1 MEDMNIEETGIL
13 ESMDVISD
21 FQKRANN
28 FEERSQWVTDK
39 IINNI
44 PFEFLSFR
52 KDLGDIFDAGGGTGY
67 LSYYLISKMPATS
80 VTIVDAS
87 INMLQKARER
97 LPEAVTVNGTIESY
111 CRMNNR
117 KFDTILARQIFH
129 YVDNTNLIIRL
140 LRDKLKDN
148 GILYVGQFVVHDEE
162 TSVWNNLLMKEISK
176 SRRRSFIINDFIDL
190 FLQNGFKVLEFCTTN
205 YQDNLKDFYKRRT
218 NNECSY
224 EILLKN
230 MTEAVNENIKKKMDL
245 KLIDDNMFFSYQ
257 FCHLA
262 LVKEYYNMV

>member
-1 MEDMNIEETGIL
+1 MEDKNKEKTAIL
-13 ESMDVISD
+13 VSMDVISD

-28 FEERSQWVTDK
+28 FEERSRWVTDR
-39 IINNI
+39 IINSI
-44 PFEFLSFR
+44 PVDFLSFR
-52 KDLGDIFDAGGGTGY
+52 KELGDVLDAGGGTGY
-67 LSYYLISKMPATS
+67 LPYYLISKMPATS
-80 VTIVDAS
+80 VIIVDAS

-111 CRMNNR
+111 CKMNNK

-129 YVDNTNLIIRL
+129 YVDNPNLIIRL
-140 LRDKLKDN
+140 LRDKLKNN
-148 GILYVGQFVVHDEE
+148 GILYVGQFVVYDKE
-162 TSVWNNLLMKEISK
+162 TSSWNNLLMKEISK
-176 SRRRSFIINDFIDL
+176 NRRRSFVINDFIDL
-190 FLQNGFKVLEFCTTN
+190 FIQNGFKVLKFCTTD

-218 NNECSY
+218 INECSY

-230 MTEAVNENIKKKMDL
+230 MTEVVNENIKKKMNI

-262 LVKEYYNMV
+262 LVKENYNIV

>member
-1 MEDMNIEETGIL
+1 MGDKNIEENGIL
-13 ESMDVISD
+13 ESMDIISD

-39 IINNI
+39 IINSI

-52 KDLGDIFDAGGGTGY
+52 KELGDIFDAGGGTGY
-67 LSYYLISKMPATS
+67 LSYYLIGKMPATS

-97 LPEAVTVNGTIESY
+97 LPEAVTFNGTIESY
-111 CRMNNR
+111 CRMTNK

-129 YVDNTNLIIRL
+129 YVDNTDLIIRL

-148 GILYVGQFVVHDEE
+148 GILYVGQFVVYDEE
-162 TSVWNNLLMKEISK
+162 TSIWNNLLMKEISK
-176 SRRRSFIINDFIDL
+176 SRKRSLIINDFIDL
-190 FLQNGFKVLEFCTTN
+190 FLQNGFKVLEVCTTN

-218 NNECSY
+218 INECSY
-224 EILLKN
+224 ETLLKN
-230 MTEAVNENIKKKMDL
+230 MIEAVNENIKKKMDV

-262 LVKEYYNMV
+262 LVKEYYNIV